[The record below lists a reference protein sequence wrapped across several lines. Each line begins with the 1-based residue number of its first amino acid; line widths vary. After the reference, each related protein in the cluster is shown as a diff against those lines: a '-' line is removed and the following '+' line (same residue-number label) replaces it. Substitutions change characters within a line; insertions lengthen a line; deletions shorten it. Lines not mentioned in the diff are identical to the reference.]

1 MQTSL
6 NSAIDPPNEV
16 EREYDGDGAGRN
28 LIRNYPGPGHGGR
41 VVWWCGVVVWCVV
54 NWFLSPH

>member
-1 MQTSL
+1 M
-6 NSAIDPPNEV
+6 

-41 VVWWCGVVVWCVV
+41 EGGVVVWCGVCRELV
-54 NWFLSPH
+54 PQSSLDIFNVLQTRAD